1 MFLLQIRI
9 SFHFLLLL
17 LIIVGESFFSK
28 TSVWGQRMDLADS
41 LHEKNDVL
49 EQNKSENETFGQNPF
64 RMVEYYPQVGTEVS
78 ANQAFTNP
86 KTNSSFDSEA
96 GDSIPGD
103 SSGDTFFSTPP
114 NEADTLFFDERSS
127 FTDTNKSSSTLLREP
142 PQSRKSCFQKVTFEQ
157 SFSGSGGS
165 DAFSVLHTDFSA
177 MFALPGP
184 GGGIFLLSP
193 LFAFDHFCEMPNIP
207 LEDNFYRV
215 GVNVTWMKELNEFW
229 RVMLFSSP
237 TYSSDFQAGSGKAV
251 RVPSGGMG
259 IWTPTPHWQFLFGI
273 VYTGIEDWAILPVC
287 GAIWQPNED
296 WKIEMTLPKPRIC
309 RRFEVNSS
317 WMKPFWLYVAGEY
330 AGSSWAADL
339 NGHEDLM
346 SCHELRLMF
355 GIERDRPKIGEADFK
370 FEIGFSFCRELY
382 FEDSPLEYESDIG
395 FVEKVEIKF

>member
-1 MFLLQIRI
+1 
-9 SFHFLLLL
+9 
-17 LIIVGESFFSK
+17 
-28 TSVWGQRMDLADS
+28 MDLADS
-41 LHEKNDVL
+41 LYEKNDVL

-165 DAFSVLHTDFSA
+165 DAFSVFHTDFSA

-215 GVNVTWMKELNEFW
+215 GVNVTWMKELNESW

-355 GIERDRPKIGEADFK
+355 GIERDRPKTGEADFK